1 MDASNSESRCDAYS
15 NSHKFSNKL
24 WEVTFQAMAHY
35 QKLRYSFD
43 FHSKENLDYLYQRI
57 NLLDEEA
64 RKGDAQSLADEFHE
78 VIDELW
84 GSE

>member
-1 MDASNSESRCDAYS
+1 MDALHSESRCNAY
-15 NSHKFSNKL
+15 NIIHKSSNKL
-24 WEVTFQAMAHY
+24 WEATFPAMAHH

-64 RKGDAQSLADEFHE
+64 RKGDAQSLVDEFHE

-84 GSE
+84 GSD

>member
-1 MDASNSESRCDAYS
+1 
-15 NSHKFSNKL
+15 
-24 WEVTFQAMAHY
+24 MAHH